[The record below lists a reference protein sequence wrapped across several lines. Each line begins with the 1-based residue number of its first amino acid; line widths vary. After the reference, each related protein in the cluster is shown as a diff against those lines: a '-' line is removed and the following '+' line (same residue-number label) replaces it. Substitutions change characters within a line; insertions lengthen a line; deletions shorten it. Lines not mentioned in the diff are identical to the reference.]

1 MKYTKARLR
10 ICVTLLV
17 LVLLFIWGNSCL
29 PAPVS
34 AAFSRWVRNLLAPLF
49 GWPPSVPGTTGP
61 SVLRKVAH
69 LTEFCWLGLC
79 LGWLFGM
86 VRTKKTEIYLYSLL
100 AGIAAACIDETIQIF
115 VPGRGPGIADVG
127 IDTLG
132 VTLGIVFISLIQQ
145 IKKNKSKHLEENK
158 L

>member
-1 MKYTKARLR
+1 
-10 ICVTLLV
+10 
-17 LVLLFIWGNSCL
+17 
-29 PAPVS
+29 
-34 AAFSRWVRNLLAPLF
+34 
-49 GWPPSVPGTTGP
+49 
-61 SVLRKVAH
+61 
-69 LTEFCWLGLC
+69 
-79 LGWLFGM
+79 
-86 VRTKKTEIYLYSLL
+86 YLYSLL